1 MSASPLSSPAR
12 FPAIHGVSIG
22 HLTALALAVT
32 LVSAGTAR
40 AQEPGAAEPDTSYLS
55 GEAPAPAIGL
65 TLDQAQRLATASSP
79 AARSALAAWRS
90 ARGARMREA
99 GGFDPALFAQS
110 SRISTD
116 SPVTSP
122 FAASE
127 LRQRELSG
135 GLSWLSPIGTALTFS
150 LSQAQTE
157 TNAPFTTLPTE
168 RRTRARLDFVQPL
181 FRGFGLAATR
191 GELRAL
197 DRELEAATRRLEA
210 ATLDL
215 QAAVEVAYWQLYAA
229 ERDLQVQRIQRQRAA
244 VFLRDQL
251 LRSRAGA
258 AGPGA
263 VAAARRF
270 LAEQEAVLIDVRL
283 RYRGAS
289 DHLNE
294 VMGIASTTQDR
305 LHCADEPPS
314 PAAVMPLTSALEL
327 ADRNNGAL
335 RASDADAAA
344 ALARFRRA
352 IRNAWPAIEA
362 FGGYGG
368 SGLAGIGQQ
377 IVFGGDTVGTNTE
390 TDFGEAW
397 ERVWDDSYPDWSFGV
412 RVRMPIGWRSD
423 RGERERQR
431 GNYERAR
438 EAARAQRLS
447 LENQVRAAHRE
458 AEQSQEALR
467 AMRTLTEAAR
477 EQARIG
483 RLEFQAGRTTAYDLV
498 GIEAD
503 LARAEFQESQV
514 LVRVARAA
522 TELRRLTQAPPENAK

>member
-1 MSASPLSSPAR
+1 MSASPLSSELILPR
-12 FPAIHGVSIG
+12 PT
-22 HLTALALAVT
+22 LRPALAFALAAT
-32 LVSAGTAR
+32 LLASSAAR
-40 AQEPGAAEPDTSYLS
+40 AQESASAEPDTSFLA
-55 GEAPAPAIGL
+55 GETAVPAIGL
-65 TLDQAQRLATASSP
+65 TLDQAQRLATANSP
-79 AARSALAAWRS
+79 AGRSALAAWRS

-99 GGFDPALFAQS
+99 GNFDPALTGEL
-110 SRISTD
+110 SRTSAD
-116 SPVTSP
+116 SRVNSP
-122 FAASE
+122 FAGSE
-127 LRQRELSG
+127 SRQHTVAG
-135 GLSWLSPIGTALTFS
+135 GLSWLSPIGTSLNFS
-150 LSQAQTE
+150 LSQIKAESNSQ
-157 TNAPFTTLPTE
+157 FTTLPTE
-168 RRTRARLDFVQPL
+168 RRARARFDFVQPL
-181 FRGFGLAATR
+181 FGGFGLAASR

-197 DRELEAATRRLEA
+197 DRELEAAARRLGA
-210 ATLDL
+210 ATLDVG
-215 QAAVEVAYWQLYAA
+215 AAVEVAYWQLYAA
-229 ERDLQVQRIQRQRAA
+229 ERDLQVERIQRQRAA

-283 RYRGAS
+283 AYRGAS

-294 VMGIASTTQDR
+294 VMGVASGNQDR
-305 LHCADEPPS
+305 LHCTEEPPS
-314 PAAVMPLTSALEL
+314 PAAVMPLDAALQL
-327 ADRNNGAL
+327 AYRNNGAL
-335 RASDADAAA
+335 LAGDADAAA

-352 IRNAWPAIEA
+352 ARNAWPTVEA

-368 SGLAGIGQQ
+368 SGLAGIGQPV
-377 IVFGGDTVGTNTE
+377 VFGTDTIPAPPE

-397 ERVWDDSYPDWSFGV
+397 RQVWDDSNPDWSFGV
-412 RVRMPIGWRSD
+412 RARVPIGWRSN

-438 EAARAQRLS
+438 EAARAQRLA

-458 AEQSQEALR
+458 SEQSQEALR

-522 TELRRLTQAPPENAK
+522 TELRRLTQAPPETAK

>member
-1 MSASPLSSPAR
+1 MAVALGAGVVASL
-12 FPAIHGVSIG
+12 AI
-22 HLTALALAVT
+22 
-32 LVSAGTAR
+32 AGASH
-40 AQEPGAAEPDTSYLS
+40 AQDGGDAEPDTSFLA
-55 GEAPAPAIGL
+55 GEAPAPTVGL
-65 TLDQAQRLATASSP
+65 TLDQAQRLAVANSP
-79 AARSALAAWRS
+79 TSRSALAAWRS

-99 GGFDPALFAQS
+99 GDFDPALFGES

-127 LRQRELSG
+127 VRERALSG
-135 GLSWLSPIGTALTFS
+135 GLSWLSPIGTALTLS
-150 LSQAQTE
+150 LSQVQTE

-181 FRGFGLAATR
+181 FKGFGLAATR
-191 GELRAL
+191 GELRAA
-197 DRELEAATRRLEA
+197 DRELEAASRRLQA
-210 ATLDL
+210 ATIDL
-215 QAAVEVAYWQLYAA
+215 QAAVELAYWQLYAA

-270 LAEQEAVLIDVRL
+270 LAEQQAVLIDVRL
-283 RYRGAS
+283 RYRAAS

-294 VMGIASTTQDR
+294 VMGVASDTQDR
-305 LHCADEPPS
+305 IHSSEEPPP
-314 PAAVMPLTSALEL
+314 PAEVMPLASAMEL
-327 ADRNNGAL
+327 AHRNNGAL

-352 IRNAWPAIEA
+352 IANAWPTIEA

-368 SGLAGIGQQ
+368 SGLAGIGRQ
-377 IVFGGDTVGTNTE
+377 IVFGGDTVGTNSE
-390 TDFGEAW
+390 TDFGAAW
-397 ERVWDDSYPDWSFGV
+397 SRVWDDSYPDWSFGV
-412 RVRMPIGWRSD
+412 RMRVPIGWRSD

-438 EAARAQRLS
+438 EAARATRLS

-483 RLEFQAGRTTAYDLV
+483 RLEYQAGRTTAYDLV

-522 TELRRLTQAPPENAK
+522 TELRRLTQSPPESAK